1 MIVFNLSVLTYHVVE
16 NVSQYFICCKI
27 KVEKVASE
35 NSIVLQ
41 LEIPQYCKSPLQ
53 A

>member
-1 MIVFNLSVLTYHVVE
+1 MKYGKAKARGKNILG
-16 NVSQYFICCKI
+16 YFKYGICCKI